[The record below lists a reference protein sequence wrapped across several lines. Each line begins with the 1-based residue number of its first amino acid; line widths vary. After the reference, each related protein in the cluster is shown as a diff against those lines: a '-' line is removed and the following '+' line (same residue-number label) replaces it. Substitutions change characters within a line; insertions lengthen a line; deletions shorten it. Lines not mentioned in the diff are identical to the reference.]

1 MISVSPSHFLGS
13 GVLHVKSPAFSFRY
27 ESKVIRD
34 RKNDDDANV
43 MILVKVIKWVVFHF
57 MLMINIYAGK
67 TESHAWHIE
76 SEGWPQFEYHG
87 KINGNEKEDAL

>member
-1 MISVSPSHFLGS
+1 
-13 GVLHVKSPAFSFRY
+13 
-27 ESKVIRD
+27 
-34 RKNDDDANV
+34 
-43 MILVKVIKWVVFHF
+43 MILVEVIKWVVFHL

-87 KINGNEKEDAL
+87 EINGNEKEDAL